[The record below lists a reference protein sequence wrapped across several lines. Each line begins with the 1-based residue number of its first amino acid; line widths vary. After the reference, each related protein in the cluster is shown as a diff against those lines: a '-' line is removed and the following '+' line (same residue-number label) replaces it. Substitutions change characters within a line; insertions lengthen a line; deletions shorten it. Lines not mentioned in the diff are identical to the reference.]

1 MLCYYNLGNQYNSMK
16 IPELSHLQILVLE
29 CLGTQKRPGRELRQL
44 LAQSGTKKSG
54 PAFYQLMARLEEAG
68 LVEGEYSQKIVEKQI
83 IKERRYRVTGEGA
96 SAARRTR
103 DFYSRWLPVAAGL
116 HLART

>member
-1 MLCYYNLGNQYNSMK
+1 MK

-29 CLGTQKRPGRELRQL
+29 SLGTKKRSGRELRQL

-68 LVEGEYSQKIVEKQI
+68 LVEGEYSQKIVEKQV
-83 IKERRYRVTGEGA
+83 IKERWYRVTGEGA
-96 SAARRTR
+96 RAARRTLE
-103 DFYSRWLPVAAGL
+103 FYSRLLPAAAGL
-116 HLART
+116 YLART

>member
-1 MLCYYNLGNQYNSMK
+1 MK
-16 IPELSHLQILVLE
+16 IPDLSHLQMLVLE
-29 CLGTQKRPGRELRQL
+29 CLGAQKRSGRELRQR
-44 LAQSGTKKSG
+44 LAQSGSKKSG

-68 LVEGEYSQKIVEKQI
+68 FVEGEYSQKIVEKQI

-96 SAARRTR
+96 RAARRTR

>member
-1 MLCYYNLGNQYNSMK
+1 MK
-16 IPELSHLQILVLE
+16 IPDLSHLQMLVLE
-29 CLGTQKRPGRELRQL
+29 CLGAQKRSGRELRQR
-44 LAQSGTKKSG
+44 LAQSGSKKSG

-83 IKERRYRVTGEGA
+83 IKERWYRVTGEGA
-96 SAARRTR
+96 RAARRTR
-103 DFYSRWLPVAAGL
+103 DFYSRWLPGAAGL

>member
-1 MLCYYNLGNQYNSMK
+1 MK

-44 LAQSGTKKSG
+44 LTQSGTKKSG

-83 IKERRYRVTGEGA
+83 SV
-96 SAARRTR
+96 
-103 DFYSRWLPVAAGL
+103 LPVEKIIEEENPL
-116 HLART
+116 PPDMNSTNP